1 MNEKLVRIR
10 TRTTAM
16 RRLAGVALMVGGI
29 GAAAPSAHAGL
40 LVESAPDC
48 TGQVLEQPFKAWKD
62 YANYTLVPGGAFE
75 DGAPG
80 WKLSKARIVSG
91 NETYYVRGRSDSRSL
106 ELRAGSVA
114 TSPTICV
121 GLEHPTMRFFA
132 RSSGV
137 LPLMTVEVLVE
148 TSAGLVVP
156 VPIGVV
162 TPSAKWRPTLPFLVV
177 ANLLPLL
184 PGEHTPV
191 AFRFRAVTG
200 TWAIDDVYVD
210 PKRR

>member
-1 MNEKLVRIR
+1 MNGKLVRSRAR
-10 TRTTAM
+10 TAAM
-16 RRLAGVALMVGGI
+16 RRLAGVALILGGL
-29 GAAAPSAHAGL
+29 GATAPAANAGL

-48 TGQVLEQPFKAWKD
+48 TGQVLEQPFKPWRD

-80 WKLSKARIVSG
+80 WKLSKATIVSG
-91 NETYYVRGRSDSRSL
+91 NETYQVHGRGDSRSL
-106 ELRAGSVA
+106 ELRAGGVA

-137 LPLMTVEVLVE
+137 LPLMTVEALVE
-148 TSAGLVVP
+148 TSVGLVVP
-156 VPIGVV
+156 VPIGAV
-162 TPSAKWRPTLPFLVV
+162 TPSGKWRPTPRFLVV

-191 AFRFRAVTG
+191 AFRFRVVTG
-200 TWAIDDVYVD
+200 TWTIDDVYVD

>member
-191 AFRFRAVTG
+191 
-200 TWAIDDVYVD
+200 
-210 PKRR
+210 